1 MENATANHYSIFPK
15 KPRQLAV
22 NKEKKSGRNL
32 DRLPTE
38 RRDHLKYLSLYNIVH
53 PSDIVFINL
62 CTNDDA
68 VISNVILSIGR
79 EFSAHKYV
87 SVCSIPS

>member
-1 MENATANHYSIFPK
+1 MQRQITTVSFP
-15 KPRQLAV
+15 RSHGNWQLI
-22 NKEKKSGRNL
+22 KEKKSVRNH
-32 DRLPTE
+32 DRLLTE
-38 RRDHLKYLSLYNIVH
+38 WRDHLKYLSLYNIVH

-79 EFSAHKYV
+79 EFRAHKYV
-87 SVCSIPS
+87 SVC